1 MANFSHVMAALA
13 AMAFFPTITLA
24 QVDYQNTT
32 TLSPNDYL
40 LGSHGK
46 RSDPVFD
53 NFRTVDLGI
62 DLGIGAD
69 CGRIDFRGTMRAA
82 FGNILDSKYIEDM
95 GRDIIAASP
104 MLLAAYFSPTWA
116 SILRESRARA
126 SMLAN
131 MRLDQCAMI
140 DKYVDSRV
148 EDYQQERQQC
158 VRKEI
163 SNSGGNFEQAMESC
177 GGNYWQADI
186 ANWSGDDTSGKASE
200 NELLGSSAKWAGLTG
215 REAERTVSLVK
226 ALVGDTV
233 VQHGVVSVS
242 FGPGQKPLTPRTHLM
257 ALEKQ
262 TYADLCGGLL
272 PRVEQNGGRGANIDR
287 LVTDADL
294 RRVSGESDNPLIDRQ
309 TLRSLTYLPPKQR
322 ALACRKLA
330 DAVSMSVFT
339 MDMNKSLD
347 FLSSPVAAN
356 PHLPEHRKQ
365 EADRKRR
372 ALKDQIE
379 MTLALNKS
387 KSEPLNQVLYQINDD
402 GSKFQGI
409 AADRA
414 LRLDEASHQ
423 TQRTADAFLD
433 CADGLLCS
441 H

>member
-1 MANFSHVMAALA
+1 MINFSHLVAALA
-13 AMAFFPTITLA
+13 AISSMTAPA
-24 QVDYQNTT
+24 QVNYQHTT
-32 TLSPNDYL
+32 TLSSDDYL

-82 FGNILDSKYIEDM
+82 LDNILNSKYLEDM
-95 GRDIIAASP
+95 GRDIMAASP
-104 MLLAAYFSPTWA
+104 MLLTCYYSPTWC
-116 SILRESRARA
+116 SILKQGQLRA

-131 MRLDQCAMI
+131 MRLDQCSTI
-140 DKYVDSRV
+140 DRYVDSRV

-163 SNSGGNFEQAMESC
+163 ANSEGNFEQAMQTC

-186 ANWSGDDTSGKASE
+186 SSWSGDEGSGKTAE
-200 NELLGSSAKWAGLTG
+200 NELLGSSAKWAGFTG
-215 REAERTVSLVK
+215 KEAERTVSLVK

-233 VQHGVVSVS
+233 VERGMVSVN

-257 ALEKQ
+257 SLEKQ
-262 TYADLCGGLL
+262 TYSELCGRLL
-272 PRVEQNGGRGANIDR
+272 PRVEQNGGRGANLDQV
-287 LVTDADL
+287 VTDADL
-294 RRVSGESDNPLIDRQ
+294 KLLSGESENSLIDRQ
-309 TLRSLTYLPPKQR
+309 TIRSLTYLPPKQR
-322 ALACRKLA
+322 SLACRKLA
-330 DAVSMSVFT
+330 DAISMTVFA

-347 FLSSPVAAN
+347 FLSSPVASN
-356 PHLPEHRKQ
+356 PHLPDHRKQ
-365 EADRKRR
+365 EAERKRL

-379 MTLALNKS
+379 MTLTLNKN

-402 GSKFQGI
+402 GARFQD
-409 AADRA
+409 AAAERT

-423 TQRTADAFLD
+423 TARTNDALFD
-433 CADGLLCS
+433 CADGILCA

>member
-1 MANFSHVMAALA
+1 MTKIFHVMAALA
-13 AMAFFPTITLA
+13 ALFFSSSLLA

-62 DLGIGAD
+62 DLGVGAD

-82 FGNILDSKYIEDM
+82 LGNILDSKYIEDM

-104 MLLAAYFSPTWA
+104 MLLTCYYSPTWC
-116 SILRESRARA
+116 SILKQGQLRA

-131 MRLDQCAMI
+131 MRLDQCGMI
-140 DKYVDSRV
+140 DKYVDTRV

-163 SNSGGNFEQAMESC
+163 ASSGGNFEQAMQAC

-186 ANWSGDDTSGKASE
+186 ANWSGDDTSGKTGE

-215 REAERTVSLVK
+215 READRTVSLVK

-233 VQHGVVSVS
+233 VQRGVVSVS

-257 ALEKQ
+257 SLEQQ
-262 TYADLCGGLL
+262 TYSDLCGGLL
-272 PRVEQNGGRGANIDR
+272 TRIEQNGGRSANIDR

-294 RRVSGESDNPLIDRQ
+294 RRISGESDSPLIDRQ
-309 TLRSLTYLPPKQR
+309 SIRSLTYLPPKQR

-330 DAVSMSVFT
+330 DAVSMTVFT

-347 FLSSPVAAN
+347 FLSSPVATN

-365 EADRKRR
+365 EAERKRR

-402 GSKFQGI
+402 GAKFQGI
-409 AADRA
+409 ATDRA
-414 LRLDEASHQ
+414 LRLNEASHQ
-423 TQRTADAFLD
+423 TQRTADALLD
-433 CADGLLCS
+433 CADSLLCS
-441 H
+441 Q

>member
-1 MANFSHVMAALA
+1 MKQFFHVMAALA
-13 AMAFFPTITLA
+13 AMVFSSPTFA
-24 QVDYQNTT
+24 QVDYQSSS

-40 LGSHGK
+40 FGSHGK

-82 FGNILDSKYIEDM
+82 LGNILDSKYIEDM

-104 MLLAAYFSPTWA
+104 MLLTCYYSPTWC
-116 SILRESRARA
+116 SILKQSQLRA

-131 MRLDQCAMI
+131 MRLDQCGMI

-163 SNSGGNFEQAMESC
+163 ASSGGNFEQAMQSC

-186 ANWSGDDTSGKASE
+186 ANWSGDDANSTTSE

-215 REAERTVSLVK
+215 READRTVSLVK

-233 VQHGVVSVS
+233 IKQGTVSVN
-242 FGPGQKPLTPRTHLM
+242 FGPSHKPLTPRTHLL

-262 TYADLCGGLL
+262 TYSDLCDGLL
-272 PRVEQNGGRGANIDR
+272 ARVEQNGGRSANIDR

-294 RRVSGESDNPLIDRQ
+294 RRVSGESDTPLIDRQ
-309 TLRSLTYLPPKQR
+309 TLRSLTYLPYKQR
-322 ALACRKLA
+322 SLACRKLA
-330 DAVSMSVFT
+330 DAMSMTVFT

-347 FLSSPVAAN
+347 FLSSPVATN

-379 MTLALNKS
+379 MTLALNKT
-387 KSEPLNQVLYQINDD
+387 KSEPLNQVLYQINED
-402 GSKFQGI
+402 GVKFQGI
-409 AADRA
+409 ATDRT
-414 LRLDEASHQ
+414 LKLDEAHHAASQ
-423 TQRTADAFLD
+423 TDANLLD
-433 CADGLLCS
+433 CADGILCA

>member
-1 MANFSHVMAALA
+1 MTYLSRVVAALA
-13 AMAFFPTITLA
+13 AIFFSATSLA
-24 QVDYQNTT
+24 QASYQNTT

-40 LGSHGK
+40 FGSHGK
-46 RSDPVFD
+46 KSDPVFD
-53 NFRTVDLGI
+53 NFATVDLGI

-82 FGNILDSKYIEDM
+82 FDNILNSKYLEDM
-95 GRDIIAASP
+95 GQQIMAASP
-104 MLLAAYFSPTWA
+104 MLVLCYTSPTWC
-116 SILRESRARA
+116 SIIKESQLRA

-131 MRLDQCAMI
+131 MRLDQCSAI

-148 EDYQQERQQC
+148 EDYQQERQEC

-163 SNSGGNFEQAMESC
+163 ANTGGNFEQAMQAC

-186 ANWSGDDTSGKASE
+186 ANWSGDDASGKTAE

-233 VQHGVVSVS
+233 VQRGVVSVN
-242 FGPGQKPLTPRTHLM
+242 FGPGQHPLTPRTHLM
-257 ALEKQ
+257 NLEKQ
-262 TYADLCGGLL
+262 TYTDLCGGVLA
-272 PRVEQNGGRGANIDR
+272 RVEQNGGRGADIDR
-287 LVTDADL
+287 LVTNADL
-294 RRVSGESDNPLIDRQ
+294 SRLSGESDDALIDRQ
-309 TLRSLTYLPPKQR
+309 TIRSLAYLPPKQR

-330 DAVSMSVFT
+330 DAMAMTVFT

-365 EADRKRR
+365 EAERKRR

-387 KSEPLNQVLYQINDD
+387 KSEPLNQVLYQINDE
-402 GSKFQGI
+402 GARFQGI
-409 AADRA
+409 ATDRA
-414 LRLDEASHQ
+414 LKLDEATHQ
-423 TQRTADAFLD
+423 EERTADAFLD
-433 CADGLLCS
+433 CADGLLCAQ
-441 H
+441 